1 MNNLNVLEMNN
12 FNFVSYKS
20 DDTPTIT
27 NNNLVDIEQRLINDY
42 KNSGYNMADYADAFR
57 DLLKN
62 EFSDEKIFT
71 DPMDQ
76 RALLSCKVV
85 AFEDGTFKVTYHGYL
100 FTDKISAYNVKSFEG
115 LYDFLKEHDL
125 VVKNIENMQ
134 FLTFEQVR
142 ELTQMFD
149 NYKEIE
155 DQRGIYGI

>member
-27 NNNLVDIEQRLINDY
+27 NNKLVDVEQRIINDY
-42 KNSGYNMADYADAFR
+42 KNSSYNMADYAEAFC

>member
-1 MNNLNVLEMNN
+1 MSNLNVLEMNN

-27 NNNLVDIEQRLINDY
+27 NNKLVDVEQRIINDY
-42 KNSGYNMADYADAFR
+42 KNSSYNMADYADAFR

-76 RALLSCKVV
+76 RPLLSCKVV

-100 FTDKISAYNVKSFEG
+100 FY
-115 LYDFLKEHDL
+115 
-125 VVKNIENMQ
+125 
-134 FLTFEQVR
+134 
-142 ELTQMFD
+142 
-149 NYKEIE
+149 
-155 DQRGIYGI
+155 

>member
-1 MNNLNVLEMNN
+1 MSNLNVLEMNN
-12 FNFVSYKS
+12 FNFISYKS
-20 DDTPTIT
+20 DDTPTVT
-27 NNNLVDIEQRLINDY
+27 NNKLVDVEQRIINDY
-42 KNSGYNMADYADAFR
+42 KNSGFTMSDYADAFR

-85 AFEDGTFKVTYHGYL
+85 AHEDGTFKVAYHGYL
-100 FTDKISAYNVKSFEG
+100 FTDKLSTYNAKSFED
-115 LYDFLKEHDL
+115 LYDFLKNYDL
-125 VVKNIENMQ
+125 VVKNVENMQ

-142 ELTQMFD
+142 ELIQMFD

-155 DQRGIYGI
+155 D